1 MIKSPS
7 NILCSYGKA
16 HCCHSLQQHS
26 PFLPNVKSENPVIQ
40 KSGQCSSN
48 DLPRSKRHYATV
60 RDDGLKA
67 EEVQWPTMASRK
79 AVPTPYQIFQQKKT
93 DPYSKRRFYELVK
106 QYHPDRHGHDNHSP
120 GRPPLP
126 QAIMV
131 DRYRLVVAANDIL
144 SHPAKRKAYDECG
157 AGWDGRPEAR
167 FRRDQWSYD
176 SDGHW
181 TGFEDN
187 NTSPFR
193 NATWEDWEKWYQ
205 RNDKGRRQ
213 PQAPV
218 YFSNGGFL
226 SLIAIFAC
234 LGGIGQAT
242 RIGDHKVSY
251 LKKLESTHADCSND
265 AQRRKEQAQGYGN
278 LDRRVESFLKTREQA
293 GILTP
298 VEDNSRRLLPPPDP
312 H

>member
-1 MIKSPS
+1 MLKSPS
-7 NILCSYGKA
+7 IVLCSYGKA
-16 HCCHSLQQHS
+16 HCFPSPQHSL
-26 PFLPNVKSENPVIQ
+26 FLPNVNPQSSVDQ
-40 KSGQCSSN
+40 RSDDFWSN
-48 DLPRSKRHYATV
+48 DLLHSKRYYATV
-60 RDDGLKA
+60 REDKPKI
-67 EEVQWPTMASRK
+67 EEIQWPRMASRT

-106 QYHPDRHGHDNHSP
+106 QYHPDRHSHDNH
-120 GRPPLP
+120 GLGQPPLP
-126 QAIMV
+126 QAIMI

-144 SHPAKRKAYDECG
+144 SHPAKRKSYDECG

-176 SDGHW
+176 SDGRW

-205 RNDKGRRQ
+205 RNDRRKRQ
-213 PQAPV
+213 PREPV

-226 SLIAIFAC
+226 SLIAVLAC

-242 RIGDHKVSY
+242 RMGDHSVSY
-251 LKKLESTHADCSND
+251 LKKLESTHADCSQD

-278 LDRRVESFLKTREQA
+278 LDKRVESFLKTREQA
-293 GILTP
+293 GIPTP
-298 VEDNSRRLLPPPDP
+298 LQDNPRRLLPPPDP

>member
-1 MIKSPS
+1 M
-7 NILCSYGKA
+7 
-16 HCCHSLQQHS
+16 
-26 PFLPNVKSENPVIQ
+26 
-40 KSGQCSSN
+40 
-48 DLPRSKRHYATV
+48 
-60 RDDGLKA
+60 
-67 EEVQWPTMASRK
+67 
-79 AVPTPYQIFQQKKT
+79 PTPYQIFHQKKT

-120 GRPPLP
+120 GKPPLP
-126 QAIMV
+126 QAMMI

-205 RNDKGRRQ
+205 RNDKGKKQ
-213 PQAPV
+213 SQAPV

-226 SLIAIFAC
+226 SLIAILAC

-242 RIGDHKVSY
+242 RMSDHSVSY
-251 LKKLESTHADCSND
+251 LKKLESTHADCSQD
-265 AQRRKEQAQGYGN
+265 AQSRKEQAQGYGN
-278 LDRRVESFLKTREQA
+278 LDRRVQSFLKAREKA
-293 GILTP
+293 GIPTP
-298 VEDNSRRLLPPPDP
+298 VEENSRRLLPPPDP

>member
-1 MIKSPS
+1 MLKSPS
-7 NILCSYGKA
+7 MILSSYGKA

-26 PFLPNVKSENPVIQ
+26 LFLSYVNPRNVQRLDRCWSNNP
-40 KSGQCSSN
+40 
-48 DLPRSKRHYATV
+48 LHSKRSYATV
-60 RDDGLKA
+60 REDKPKA
-67 EEVQWPTMASRK
+67 EEIQWPRMASRM
-79 AVPTPYQIFQQKKT
+79 AVPTPYQIFQQRKT

-120 GRPPLP
+120 GKPPLP
-126 QAIMV
+126 QAIMI

-144 SHPAKRKAYDECG
+144 SHPGKRKAYDECG
-157 AGWDGRPEAR
+157 SGWDGRPEAR

-205 RNDKGRRQ
+205 RNDKGKKQ
-213 PQAPV
+213 PQEPV

-226 SLIAIFAC
+226 SLIAILAC

-242 RIGDHKVSY
+242 RMGDRSVSY
-251 LKKLESTHADCSND
+251 LKTLESTHADGSQD
-265 AQRRKEQAQGYGN
+265 ARRRKEQAQGFGN

-293 GILTP
+293 GIPTP
-298 VEDNSRRLLPPPDP
+298 LEDNSRRLLPPPDP